1 MRRLSG
7 VKTSFSG
14 QGAFKEPSS
23 IGPDTGIYKD
33 ADGKVLSRLYDD
45 GSVHDVTTNPI
56 ADAVA
61 PGEGQ
66 TNSWNFLDA
75 RQSEGNGVIA
85 FHSYSVDILDT
96 AVRETESKAGY
107 GLELAMSRDMGRVF
121 GTRASWRLTAGMSV
135 NDISASTAD
144 SVFARVTTVTD
155 RFQLFGTAPTAPY
168 SAPSQR
174 TDPVLDSNGV
184 QVVED
189 GVPKTVTVDT
199 TVLLGNAPL
208 SRSRDPLTNSTSVQN
223 RWTLKGAYYTFRFGP
238 TLWVPITNRLRASLS
253 VGGALIYS
261 GTTYTVVETFQPEIG
276 SAFSETS
283 EDDTYKLLPGYY
295 VDASVQFDLTERT
308 GFYAGAVLQSAGN
321 YTQKLTDDTSNYST
335 KVDFA
340 NQNGM
345 RAGMSIRF

>member
-1 MRRLSG
+1 
-7 VKTSFSG
+7 
-14 QGAFKEPSS
+14 
-23 IGPDTGIYKD
+23 
-33 ADGKVLSRLYDD
+33 
-45 GSVHDVTTNPI
+45 
-56 ADAVA
+56 
-61 PGEGQ
+61 
-66 TNSWNFLDA
+66 
-75 RQSEGNGVIA
+75 
-85 FHSYSVDILDT
+85 
-96 AVRETESKAGY
+96 
-107 GLELAMSRDMGRVF
+107 
-121 GTRASWRLTAGMSV
+121 MSV